1 MSVTINTAA
10 ATLTSEEI
18 EAWREIAVSIAV
30 DLLPEQQIDPAIRPQ
45 TFGGQPLRLLGT
57 ALTVA
62 VSPPDFGAVIHALDH
77 VRAGDVLVIAA
88 GGQTENAMIGEILG
102 GHLREKGCAGIIVD
116 GAVRDIDIL
125 GNWPDFPVFSRSI
138 TPRGPVG
145 AERGEIN
152 GSVSFG
158 GCTINAGDLVIGDRD
173 GLIVLPPE
181 LARARFDDAR
191 AKLALEDNWIKGLR
205 SGKPATEVFG
215 LEGADP

>member
-18 EAWREIAVSIAV
+18 DAWREIAVSIAV
-30 DLLPEQQIDPAIRPQ
+30 DLLPDCQIDPAIRPQ

-77 VRAGDVLVIAA
+77 VRKGDVVVIAA
-88 GGQTENAMIGEILG
+88 GGQTDNAMIGEILG
-102 GHLREKGCAGIIVD
+102 GHLREKSCAGIVVD
-116 GAVRDIDIL
+116 GAVRDIDVL

-145 AERGEIN
+145 AERGAIN

-158 GCTINAGDLVIGDRD
+158 GCTINPGDLVMGDRD
-173 GLIVLPPE
+173 GLIALPPE
-181 LARARFDDAR
+181 LARTRLDDAR

-205 SGKPATEVFG
+205 SGTPATEVFG
-215 LEGADP
+215 L

>member
-10 ATLTSEEI
+10 ATLTFEEI

-30 DLLPEQQIDPAIRPQ
+30 DLLPEQQVDPAIRPQ
-45 TFGGQPLRLLGT
+45 TFGGQPVHLLGT

-158 GCTINAGDLVIGDRD
+158 GCTINPGDLVIGDRD
-173 GLIVLPPE
+173 GLIALPPE
-181 LARARFDDAR
+181 LARARLDDAR

-215 LEGADP
+215 L